1 MGIFDKFKKN
11 KPEDEKL
18 TVNEEIIAETVEEL
32 ADLALIL
39 PELTTSVVMPAEE
52 TGIQGDSEESS
63 GKKVGMFS
71 RLKAG
76 LGKTR
81 DSFTGK
87 LDKLIGSG
95 RKLDD
100 DFFEEMEEILIQADV
115 GVNTTLELVNQ
126 LRTAVKSNRLKDAI
140 EVKAMLKQFMLE
152 IMGEEAGRL
161 AKAPSAPTVIMM
173 VGVNG
178 VGKTTTIAKLAHRLK
193 EQGHKV
199 ILAAGDTFRAAA
211 IDQLQIWADR
221 VGVEMI
227 RQGEG
232 ADPAAVVFD
241 AMAAA
246 RARRADYL
254 IIDTAGRLHNK
265 ANLMQEIAKVR
276 RVIEREIPDAPHES
290 LLVLD
295 ATTGQNAIAQAR
307 QFKEAT
313 GVTGL
318 VLTKLDGT
326 AKGGITVAVARELDI
341 PVKLIGIGEQMDDL
355 RDFVPGDFIEA
366 LFATGQE

>member
-11 KPEDEKL
+11 KTEDEQVAEDIENTQKAENGIAEPAFSE
-18 TVNEEIIAETVEEL
+18 TTPAMDMAAQSPEIPSEPEEI
-32 ADLALIL
+32 
-39 PELTTSVVMPAEE
+39 PA
-52 TGIQGDSEESS
+52 
-63 GKKVGMFS
+63 KKMGMFS

-115 GVNTTLELVNQ
+115 GVNTTLELVEQ
-126 LRTAVKSNRLKDAI
+126 LRKAVKSNRLKDTT
-140 EVKAMLKQFMLE
+140 EVKGMLKQFMLD
-152 IMGEEAGRL
+152 IMGEDSGRL
-161 AKAPSAPTVIMM
+161 AQAPTSPTVILM

-178 VGKTTTIAKLAHRLK
+178 VGKTTTIAKLANRLK
-193 EQGHKV
+193 EQGNKV

-241 AMAAA
+241 ALAAA

-265 ANLMQEIAKVR
+265 ANLMQEISKVR
-276 RVIEREIPDAPHES
+276 RVIEREIPDAPHEC

-326 AKGGITVAVARELDI
+326 AKGGIIVAVARELDI

-355 RDFVPGDFIEA
+355 RDFIPGDFIEA

>member
-1 MGIFDKFKKN
+1 MGIFNKKKKSKQLQEN
-11 KPEDEKL
+11 VFLPNDEIEIVPDEEVLPVVDSDHELIPEDD
-18 TVNEEIIAETVEEL
+18 NAEDNISETME
-32 ADLALIL
+32 
-39 PELTTSVVMPAEE
+39 TS
-52 TGIQGDSEESS
+52 
-63 GKKVGMFS
+63 KKPGMFS

-87 LDKLIGSG
+87 LDQLIGSG

-100 DFFEEMEEILIQADV
+100 EFFEEMEEILIQADV

-126 LRTAVKSNRLKDAI
+126 IRKAAKSNRIKDAS
-140 EVKAMLKQFMLE
+140 EVRELLKQSMIE
-152 IMGEEAGRL
+152 IMGQDISKIAVAES
-161 AKAPSAPTVIMM
+161 PPTLILM

-193 EQGHKV
+193 SEGNKV

-265 ANLMQEIAKVR
+265 ANLMQEISKVR
-276 RVIEREIPDAPHES
+276 RVIERELPDAPQEC

-355 RDFVPGDFIEA
+355 RDFDPREFIEA
-366 LFATGQE
+366 LFATAQH